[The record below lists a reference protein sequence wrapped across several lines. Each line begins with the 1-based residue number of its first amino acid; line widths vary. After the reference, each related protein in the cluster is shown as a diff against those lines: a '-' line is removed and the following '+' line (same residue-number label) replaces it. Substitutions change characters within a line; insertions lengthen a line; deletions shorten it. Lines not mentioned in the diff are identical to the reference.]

1 MQTSCL
7 GKLSQ
12 ELLIRIA
19 RKVEEELQRPLQVGF
34 FSSSFQF
41 IEVVDQQ
48 MHVSKP
54 YNQVGGFAPEETGV
68 RVDFFLQLSSIST
81 PNTLGQVFRS
91 STEGDKKHILT
102 FKTILRFGLE
112 DVGKLSPVNTVQN
125 NTSSLCPALISRWP
139 AIFWKHSKL
148 TKPEA
153 LMALEAQVLDLFSSS
168 LVSIC

>member
-68 RVDFFLQLSSIST
+68 RVEFFLQLSSIST

-91 STEGDKKHILT
+91 RRRQKTYFNFRDNIEIRSRRRGGTFPGEYSTK
-102 FKTILRFGLE
+102 
-112 DVGKLSPVNTVQN
+112 QN
-125 NTSSLCPALISRWP
+125 
-139 AIFWKHSKL
+139 F
-148 TKPEA
+148 
-153 LMALEAQVLDLFSSS
+153 
-168 LVSIC
+168 

>member
-91 STEGDKKHILT
+91 RRRQKTYFNFRDNIEIRSRRRGGTFPGEYSTK
-102 FKTILRFGLE
+102 
-112 DVGKLSPVNTVQN
+112 QN
-125 NTSSLCPALISRWP
+125 
-139 AIFWKHSKL
+139 F
-148 TKPEA
+148 
-153 LMALEAQVLDLFSSS
+153 
-168 LVSIC
+168 

>member
-81 PNTLGQVFRS
+81 PNTLGQVFQYRRRHK
-91 STEGDKKHILT
+91 DILT
-102 FKTILRFGLE
+102 FETILRFGLE
-112 DVGKLSPVNTVQN
+112 DVGELSPVNTKQK
-125 NTSSLCPALISRWP
+125 
-139 AIFWKHSKL
+139 F
-148 TKPEA
+148 
-153 LMALEAQVLDLFSSS
+153 
-168 LVSIC
+168 